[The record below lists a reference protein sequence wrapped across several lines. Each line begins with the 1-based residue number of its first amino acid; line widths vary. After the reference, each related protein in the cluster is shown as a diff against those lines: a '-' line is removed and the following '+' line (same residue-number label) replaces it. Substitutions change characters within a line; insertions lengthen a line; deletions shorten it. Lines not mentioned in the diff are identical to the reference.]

1 MELDIIYNQDCLLGM
16 RTLPDKSIDLILC
29 DLPYGTT
36 ANKWDAVIPFIELWE
51 QYNRITKPNTA
62 IVLFSDEPFTC
73 ALIKSNLRNFRYKW
87 IWNKERGSNFQ
98 NARRMPMKSH
108 EEICVFYRKSPV
120 YNPQYWF
127 STSYK
132 TKERERRAEIE
143 GLRGGSAANICA
155 ATVSEDG
162 RRYPLSI
169 LTFPRDGKRVH
180 PTQKP
185 VPLLEYLIK
194 TYSNEGDI
202 VLDNCFGSGS
212 TLIAA
217 ANTGRHYIGFENDP
231 QYFDIACD
239 RLDEIENRGGV
250 ILHG

>member
-1 MELDIIYNQDCLLGM
+1 MKA
-16 RTLPDKSIDLILC
+16 LPDACIDLVLC

-36 ANKWDAVIPFIELWE
+36 KNKWDCIIPFTDLWME
-51 QYNRITKPNTA
+51 YNRIIKENAAVILFADGIFTA
-62 IVLFSDEPFTC
+62 Q
-73 ALIKSNLRNFRYKW
+73 LIQSNIQMWKYNLVWDKQRGVDYLNANFK
-87 IWNKERGSNFQ
+87 
-98 NARRMPMKSH
+98 PMKCH
-108 EEICVFYRKSPV
+108 EDIVVFYNKKPV
-120 YNPQYWF
+120 YNKQFWYSKPYKMQKNGSLSDNYGKRGTAF
-127 STSYK
+127 SESK
-132 TKERERRAEIE
+132 
-143 GLRGGSAANICA
+143 
-155 ATVSEDG
+155 DG
-162 RRYPLSI
+162 KRNPLTI
-169 LTFPRDGKRVH
+169 LSFPRDGKRVH

-239 RLDEIENRGGV
+239 RLDEIENRGGGNSAWV
-250 ILHG
+250 IFISKAMYPRKTKIA